1 MRKLLLCVP
10 MIMLLSAC
18 GHAPGGVGPAEE
30 LALTIRGEYAA
41 LSTWTAQA
49 EITADYGQRVYEY
62 AVAAEFD
69 GVQTR
74 LTLTAPDTVAGLTA
88 VLTEDSEALEFDGL
102 WVETGPLDPEGLT
115 PAAALPALVETART
129 GYITAC
135 RLEEDGLLRVD
146 CGDPEA
152 DPGTGTE
159 TALWFQPDSHQ
170 LLRGEISREGFRT
183 VRCDF
188 SDFSKT

>member
-1 MRKLLLCVP
+1 MMTLVLLT
-10 MIMLLSAC
+10 AC
-18 GHAPGGVGPAEE
+18 GGTAAGDPAEE

-69 GVQTR
+69 GAQTR

-88 VLTEDSEALEFDGL
+88 VLTENSGALEFDGL

-146 CGDPEA
+146 CGDPES
-152 DPGTGTE
+152 DPGVGTE

-170 LLRGEISREGFRT
+170 LLRGEISREGFRAI
-183 VRCDF
+183 RCDF

>member
-18 GHAPGGVGPAEE
+18 GRAPGGVGPAEE

-69 GVQTR
+69 GAQTR
-74 LTLTAPDTVAGLTA
+74 LTLTALDTVAGLTA
-88 VLTEDSEALEFDGL
+88 VLTENSGALEFDGL

-135 RLEEDGLLRVD
+135 RLEEDGLLRAALCYD
-146 CGDPEA
+146 GGERADLALYLPLNGEA
-152 DPGTGTE
+152 TP
-159 TALWFQPDSHQ
+159 
-170 LLRGEISREGFRT
+170 
-183 VRCDF
+183 
-188 SDFSKT
+188 

>member
-1 MRKLLLCVP
+1 

-69 GVQTR
+69 GAQTR
-74 LTLTAPDTVAGLTA
+74 LTLTAPGHGGRTHRR
-88 VLTEDSEALEFDGL
+88 FDG
-102 WVETGPLDPEGLT
+102 G
-115 PAAALPALVETART
+115 
-129 GYITAC
+129 
-135 RLEEDGLLRVD
+135 
-146 CGDPEA
+146 
-152 DPGTGTE
+152 
-159 TALWFQPDSHQ
+159 
-170 LLRGEISREGFRT
+170 LRGIGI
-183 VRCDF
+183 
-188 SDFSKT
+188 